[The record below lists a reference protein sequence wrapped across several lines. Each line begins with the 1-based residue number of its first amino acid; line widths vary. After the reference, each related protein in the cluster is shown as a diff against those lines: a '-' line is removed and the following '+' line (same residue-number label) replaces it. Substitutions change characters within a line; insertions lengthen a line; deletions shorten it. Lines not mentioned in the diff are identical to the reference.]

1 MQSRKLF
8 YSFSIIAVEFHVE
21 LYCHI
26 SIIQLLIFTIF
37 KLAPTHVCLYIKIKL
52 KCGVN

>member
-8 YSFSIIAVEFHVE
+8 YSFSIIAVEFYVE

-37 KLAPTHVCLYIKIKL
+37 KLGPTHYIKIKL

>member
-8 YSFSIIAVEFHVE
+8 YSFSIIAVKFHVE

-37 KLAPTHVCLYIKIKL
+37 KLGPTHVCLHQNKI
-52 KCGVN
+52 